1 MASSNTEPTTPTPL
15 TRRQFASA
23 ALATPLMLSTPI
35 WASAHSPRTEDGKR
49 MIVDPAADAVAHPAR
64 DAQDKARDADR
75 LPAKVL
81 DFFDLK
87 PGMHI
92 ADLMAGD
99 GYYTEIV
106 SHLAG
111 ENGVVYC
118 QNTKIPLERFAEA
131 PLTERLA
138 NNRLPNVVRLDREF
152 DDIGIPQGVDAAL
165 LIRFYHDFGWQDV
178 DRDGFN
184 HLIHYLIKPGGVF
197 GVVDHI
203 ALPDAGMSVGQSLH
217 RVEPALVRRE
227 VEAAGFVLEAE
238 SRVLANPED
247 THDWNIFSGGGAR
260 RDQTDRFAYLFR
272 KPL

>member
-1 MASSNTEPTTPTPL
+1 MAPSKIEPTTPAPL

-23 ALATPLMLSTPI
+23 ALATPLLLSTPSA
-35 WASAHSPRTEDGKR
+35 ASAHAPLLEDGERK
-49 MIVDPAADAVAHPAR
+49 IIDPAADAVAHPSR
-64 DAQDKARDADR
+64 PDQDKARDADR

-99 GYYTEIV
+99 GYYTELV
-106 SHLAG
+106 SRLAG

-118 QNTKIPLERFAEA
+118 QNTKIPLQVFADA

-138 NNRLPNVVRLDREF
+138 NDRLPNVVRLDREF
-152 DDIGIPQGVDAAL
+152 DDIGIPQGVDAAI
-165 LIRFYHDFGWQDV
+165 LIRFYHDFGWQEV

-184 HLIHYLIKPGGVF
+184 QLIFHLVKPGGVF

-227 VEAAGFVLEAE
+227 IEAAGFVLEAE

>member
-1 MASSNTEPTTPTPL
+1 MAPSKLEPTTPAPL

-23 ALATPLMLSTPI
+23 ALATPFLLSTPI
-35 WASAHSPRTEDGKR
+35 SASARAQDSEQGRRK
-49 MIVDPAADAVAHPAR
+49 IIDPAADAVAHLSRPEG
-64 DAQDKARDADR
+64 DKARDADR

-99 GYYTEIV
+99 GYYTELV

-111 ENGVVYC
+111 PNGVVYC

-152 DDIGIPQGVDAAL
+152 DDIGIPQGVDAAIM
-165 LIRFYHDFGWQDV
+165 IRFYHDFGWQNV

-184 HLIHYLIKPGGVF
+184 HLIHYLVKPGGVF

-203 ALPDAGMSVGQSLH
+203 AKPDAGMSVGQSLH

-238 SRVLANPED
+238 SRILANPED
-247 THDWNIFSGGGAR
+247 THDWNIFSDGGAR
-260 RDQTDRFAYLFR
+260 RDKTDRFAYLFR